1 MERLTDKEFNC
12 MGEFCD
18 AKYCPNYEAEGCSG
32 FERYHRLKAYED
44 TGLEPEQVKDF
55 VKRVEELARIY
66 EKLDMEAF
74 KEILR
79 ASEDGRLFMT
89 PVKVGDMLWVVY
101 WDEVLGAWGVDD
113 VPERVNEVGS
123 EGFFLAACLGDPE
136 APDEFHPYEEI
147 GKEFFLTRE
156 KAVEAAAAKV
166 KEVQGEKYAYITY
179 ECHRCKRKTSRKIDM
194 SSVSGEDIA
203 RLRLDI
209 CPICGAKMMKEKEG
223 TRTGTHDYA

>member
-1 MERLTDKEFNC
+1 MERLTDKDFNC
-12 MGEFCD
+12 MREFCD

-32 FERYHRLKAYED
+32 FEQYRRLKAYEE
-44 TGLEPEQVKDF
+44 TGLTPEEIKASRYTAAIAAAVAVQDAALYDDSA
-55 VKRVEELARIY
+55 LARADQLIERLERDLKRY
-66 EKLDMEAF
+66 REA
-74 KEILR
+74 E
-79 ASEDGRLFMT
+79 EHGRLFIS

-156 KAVEAAAAKV
+156 KAVEAAAAKE
-166 KEVQGEKYAYITY
+166 KEVQGNA
-179 ECHRCKRKTSRKIDM
+179 
-194 SSVSGEDIA
+194 
-203 RLRLDI
+203 
-209 CPICGAKMMKEKEG
+209 
-223 TRTGTHDYA
+223 